1 MNILLFLGI
10 ALVIILIVYDIFAED
25 YKNSEIK
32 YIEYVYQAHKMLSK
46 AIREYNLDC
55 IRNCTKP
62 LVDTKDLMSLNVAWN
77 VFPGPFAYTDLIE
90 KEKLEVLKPYLPENP
105 VQYILEKTEEEM
117 NRRWN

>member
-1 MNILLFLGI
+1 MNVPVFIGIVVVI
-10 ALVIILIVYDIFAED
+10 ALAIYDICVED
-25 YKNSEIK
+25 YKNSEIR

-55 IRNCTKP
+55 IRNHTKP

-77 VFPGPFAYTDLIE
+77 IFPGPFAYTDLIA
-90 KEKLEVLKPYLPENP
+90 KEKLEILEPYLPENP

-117 NRRWN
+117 NRRWR